1 MEEFGTEFPRAIG
14 RVADRALAA
23 HGYTRYEHLT
33 KAATRDLV
41 SIHGIGPKAIQI
53 LTRELAERGLGFAAE

>member
-23 HGYTRYEHLT
+23 HGFTRYEHLA
-33 KAATRDLV
+33 KVQAGDLV
-41 SIHGIGPKAIQI
+41 AIHGIGPKAIQV
-53 LTRELAERGLGFAAE
+53 LTRELAERGLAFAAE